1 MAERN
6 QTYKNHT
13 AIFPL
18 FHYFV
23 LPVLFLNVLVEARH
37 FYYSGLSLHNVWS
50 LILAIGLLALALS
63 ARVMALTVQDRV
75 IRMEMRQRLSFAL
88 PPDLHPRITDLTRQQ
103 LVALRFASDPELAEL
118 VREVLSGK
126 LATSKDIKMR
136 VKDWQ
141 ADWLRA

>member
-1 MAERN
+1 MADRT
-6 QTYKNHT
+6 QTYKNHA

-23 LPVLFLNVLVEARH
+23 LPVLFINLLNELRYVYLDGISRH
-37 FYYSGLSLHNVWS
+37 TIWS
-50 LILAIGLLALALS
+50 VVFAVALLALALS

-75 IRMEMRQRLSFAL
+75 IRLEMRQRLAMCL
-88 PPDLHPRITDLTRQQ
+88 PPDLQPRVNDLTRQQ
-103 LVALRFASDPELAEL
+103 LVALRFASDAELADL
-118 VREVLSGK
+118 VRDVLAGK
-126 LATSKDIKMR
+126 LATNKEIKLR